1 MTEPSN
7 EPGDSEE
14 DTEDLDELRPPMTA
28 MDTAQ
33 EPVEFPEAINDGDE
47 SDEEARDPLDV
58 PRPPTTATE
67 TAQDPVTPTWR
78 NDDGTTS
85 DDEASE
91 SKARSGAEG
100 DDA

>member
-1 MTEPSN
+1 MTEPSS
-7 EPGDSEE
+7 EPGDGERDS
-14 DTEDLDELRPPMTA
+14 EDLDELRPPMTA

-47 SDEEARDPLDV
+47 LDEEARDSLDV
-58 PRPPTTATE
+58 PRSPTTATE
-67 TAQDPVTPTWR
+67 TAQDSVMPTWR

-85 DDEASE
+85 DGEASE

>member
-7 EPGDSEE
+7 EPDDGEG
-14 DTEDLDELRPPMTA
+14 TEDLDELRPPMTA